1 MFKHLVVGL
10 SSLVSPADYQANV
23 EVVIQSPQDPAGDMQ
38 SKEVVVTGRGAT
50 EEEAKKSARSQALD
64 SAVGALVD
72 AETRIAKGEL
82 IENLITASA
91 GFIEKFEVVDRG
103 KTKDGSAFVRA
114 KVQVKTHLLKERL
127 VLEKVLQS
135 KVEGASL
142 FAEALTKGES
152 IEGTCRFLAKN
163 LADYPLR
170 AMSTALAGKPE
181 ILDRSEDVWVVG
193 IKVDV
198 KLDEKGWAS
207 ATQTMREA
215 LKVCGRDRFQ
225 WNLEVMDPR
234 MNPDWL
240 ETPKVGEW
248 AQLALPGA
256 LTSYRQTYDIPKDHC
271 IVAIPSRPEWKSA
284 MESWVVPRAFMV
296 EFARL
301 SARKITLEITLKSS
315 ESQILRSFRLP
326 MNVGPNPGIT
336 NNWACSE
343 DANASGWMSH
353 SASREWLSTG
363 GDYSPKAISEAGFFD
378 PRGLCDDLNGQIVF
392 VPPGLP
398 LSSARY
404 AKVQRFRIALDVP
417 KSEVEATTSV
427 ELKLTSESVAIPYRH
442 WKRSDAAGEVILLR
456 GDGREETK

>member
-10 SSLVSPADYQANV
+10 SSLVSPADCQAKV
-23 EVVIQSPQDPAGDMQ
+23 EVVIHSPQDPAGDMQ

-135 KVEGASL
+135 KVDGASL

-181 ILDRSEDVWVVG
+181 ILDRSEDLWVVG

-207 ATQTMREA
+207 ATETMREA

-225 WNLEVMDPR
+225 WNLEVTDPG
-234 MNPDWL
+234 MNQNWL
-240 ETPKVGEW
+240 EKPKVGEW
-248 AQLALPGA
+248 AHLALPDN
-256 LTSYRQTYDIPKDHC
+256 LPSYRQLKEVPTDHC

-284 MESWVVPRAFMV
+284 VESWIVPRALMV

-315 ESQILRSFRLP
+315 ESQVLRAFRLP
-326 MNVGPNPGIT
+326 MNVGPNPGIA
-336 NNWACSE
+336 NNWECS
-343 DANASGWMSH
+343 ASGWMSH
-353 SASREWLSTG
+353 NATMAWLSTG
-363 GDYSPKAISEAGFFD
+363 GDYSPEAITERDFCG
-378 PRGLCDDLNGQIVF
+378 GELVV

-398 LSSARY
+398 LSRGYY

-427 ELKLTSESVAIPYRH
+427 ELKLTSESVDVPYRH
-442 WKRSDAAGEVILLR
+442 WKRWDAAGEVILLR
-456 GDGREETK
+456 GDGREEIK